1 MTTTIPVSA
10 IGPPKSDIIDMAFE
24 DCRLSGFDFDR
35 TPEESLMAL
44 RRLNAMMSEWPWSL
58 LGYDN
63 TGYGEG
69 GEAELS
75 NLPPD
80 TVHGVSQALALR
92 LMTAFGKAIP
102 DSFRATAAQSFAY
115 IKGQYAVVP
124 RIPFAPGTLR
134 GAGARFRYG
143 SPYFP
148 DYSVEDEFAPA
159 GDPGDLAAIASS

>member
-1 MTTTIPVSA
+1 MTTTIPVSEV
-10 IGPPKSDIIDMAFE
+10 GVPKSAIIDMAFE

-44 RRLNAMMSEWPWSL
+44 RRLNAMMAEWPWSL

-75 NLPPD
+75 NLPAD

-102 DSFRATAAQSFAY
+102 ESFRGTAAQSFAY

-124 RIPFAPGTLR
+124 TIPFAPNTLR
-134 GAGARFRYG
+134 GRGNRHHFNT
-143 SPYFP
+143 PYFP
-148 DYSVEDEFAPA
+148 DYSQEDA
-159 GDPGDLAAIASS
+159 

>member
-1 MTTTIPVSA
+1 MTTPIPVSA
-10 IGPPKSDIIDMAFE
+10 VGPPKSDIIDMAFE

-44 RRLNAMMSEWPWSL
+44 RRLNAMMAEWPWSL

-69 GEAELS
+69 SEAELS
-75 NLPPD
+75 NLPD
-80 TVHGVSQALALR
+80 DAVHGVAQALAMR

-124 RIPFAPGTLR
+124 RIPFAPNTAR
-134 GAGARFRYG
+134 GRGNRHYLNT
-143 SPYFP
+143 PYFP
-148 DYSVEDEFAPA
+148 DYSQEEA
-159 GDPGDLAAIASS
+159 